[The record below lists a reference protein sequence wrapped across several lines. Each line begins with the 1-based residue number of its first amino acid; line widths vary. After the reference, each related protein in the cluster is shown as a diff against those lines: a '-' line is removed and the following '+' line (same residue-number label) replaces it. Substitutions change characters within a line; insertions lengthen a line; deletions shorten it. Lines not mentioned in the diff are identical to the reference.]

1 MLNILLCLTSTALLN
16 AALFY
21 AKTLLMIVG
30 IILKAALYTI
40 TALIAFAANSLLCR
54 MALADGAI
62 DAWNFTAIRLLSGAA
77 CLGLIMMAQAHYL
90 RRNSL
95 KRTNLKQNSLK
106 RTALKQT
113 GNLDPAVL
121 TDKGDWL
128 SAISLVVYALCFS
141 VAYQALDTGTGALI
155 LFAVV
160 QLTMIG
166 WGIYNKEPL
175 NRIQWLA
182 LLIALIGF
190 IYLML
195 PSAATP
201 SLSGALMM
209 AISGAAWGIYSI
221 RGKTCVSPLRTTG
234 FNFLRSLV
242 AVPILALIG
251 MSYLSTIS
259 MTGVMLAV
267 ASGTIASGIGY
278 SMWYVAMPL
287 LKTTQSAVVQLCV
300 PVLAAIMGVV
310 FLSEQLTLEFIIA
323 SSVILGA
330 VLVFVLNKK

>member
-1 MLNILLCLTSTALLN
+1 M
-16 AALFY
+16 
-21 AKTLLMIVG
+21 KV
-30 IILKAALYTI
+30 ALYTI
-40 TALIAFAANSLLCR
+40 IALIAFAANSLLCR

-62 DAWNFTAIRLLSGAA
+62 DAWNFSAIRLLSGAA
-77 CLGLIMMAQAHYL
+77 CLGLIMLLQAHFL
-90 RRNSL
+90 KRNALKRKLL
-95 KRTNLKQNSLK
+95 KRTRLKQSS
-106 RTALKQT
+106 LKQT
-113 GNLDPAVL
+113 ALQQTGSVDKTVL
-121 TDKGDWL
+121 KEKGDWL
-128 SAISLVVYALCFS
+128 SAISLVIYAICFS

-155 LFAVV
+155 LFSAV

-166 WGIYNKEPL
+166 WGIYNKERL
-175 NRIQWLA
+175 NGVQWLA

-195 PSAATP
+195 PSAAMP
-201 SLSGALMM
+201 SLSGALIM
-209 AISGAAWGIYSI
+209 AISGIAWGIYSI

-259 MTGVMLAV
+259 MTGVILATV
-267 ASGTIASGIGY
+267 SGAIASGIGY
-278 SMWYVAMPL
+278 SIWYVAMPL
-287 LKTTQSAVVQLCV
+287 LKTTQSAVMQLCV

-330 VLVFVLNKK
+330 VLVFTLNKDQPKKNGLIADI

>member
-1 MLNILLCLTSTALLN
+1 M
-16 AALFY
+16 
-21 AKTLLMIVG
+21 
-30 IILKAALYTI
+30 KAALYTI

-77 CLGLIMMAQAHYL
+77 YLGLIMMAQAHYL

-95 KRTNLKQNSLK
+95 KRTSLKQNSLK

-267 ASGTIASGIGY
+267 ASGAIASGIGY

-300 PVLAAIMGVV
+300 PVLAALMGVV

-323 SSVILGA
+323 SSVILSA
-330 VLVFVLNKK
+330 VLVFVLNKKQEKTKV

>member
-1 MLNILLCLTSTALLN
+1 M
-16 AALFY
+16 
-21 AKTLLMIVG
+21 
-30 IILKAALYTI
+30 KAALYTI

-95 KRTNLKQNSLK
+95 KRTSLKQNSLK

-113 GNLDPAVL
+113 GNFDPAAL

-190 IYLML
+190 VYLML

-267 ASGTIASGIGY
+267 ASGAIASGIGY

-323 SSVILGA
+323 SSVILSA
-330 VLVFVLNKK
+330 VLVFVLNKKQEKTKV

>member
-1 MLNILLCLTSTALLN
+1 M
-16 AALFY
+16 
-21 AKTLLMIVG
+21 
-30 IILKAALYTI
+30 KAALYTI
-40 TALIAFAANSLLCR
+40 IALIAFAANSLLCR

-62 DAWNFTAIRLLSGAA
+62 DAWNFSAIRLLSGAA
-77 CLGLIMMAQAHYL
+77 CLGLIMLLQAHFL
-90 RRNSL
+90 KRNALKRKLL
-95 KRTNLKQNSLK
+95 KRTRLKQSS
-106 RTALKQT
+106 LKQT
-113 GNLDPAVL
+113 ALQQTGSVDKTVL
-121 TDKGDWL
+121 KEKGDWL
-128 SAISLVVYALCFS
+128 SAISLVIYAICFS

-155 LFAVV
+155 LFSAV

-166 WGIYNKEPL
+166 WGIYNKERL
-175 NRIQWLA
+175 NGVQWTA

-195 PSAATP
+195 PSAAMP
-201 SLSGALMM
+201 SLSGALIM
-209 AISGAAWGIYSI
+209 AISGIAWGIYSI

-259 MTGVMLAV
+259 MTGVILATV
-267 ASGTIASGIGY
+267 SGAIASGIGY
-278 SMWYVAMPL
+278 SIWYVAMPL
-287 LKTTQSAVVQLCV
+287 LKTTQSAVIQLCV

-330 VLVFVLNKK
+330 VLVFTLNKDQPKKNGLIADI

>member
-1 MLNILLCLTSTALLN
+1 M
-16 AALFY
+16 
-21 AKTLLMIVG
+21 
-30 IILKAALYTI
+30 KAALYTI

-77 CLGLIMMAQAHYL
+77 CLGLIMTAQAHYL
-90 RRNSL
+90 
-95 KRTNLKQNSLK
+95 KRTSLKQNSLK

-113 GNLDPAVL
+113 ALQQTGNFDPAVL

-190 IYLML
+190 VYLML

-221 RGKTCVSPLRTTG
+221 RGKTCLSPLRTTG

-267 ASGTIASGIGY
+267 ASGAIASGIGY

-300 PVLAAIMGVV
+300 PVLAALMGVV

-323 SSVILGA
+323 SSVILSA
-330 VLVFVLNKK
+330 VLVFVLNKKQEKTKV

>member
-1 MLNILLCLTSTALLN
+1 M
-16 AALFY
+16 
-21 AKTLLMIVG
+21 
-30 IILKAALYTI
+30 KAALYTI
-40 TALIAFAANSLLCR
+40 IALIAFAANSLLCR

-62 DAWNFTAIRLLSGAA
+62 DAWNFSAIRLLSGAA
-77 CLGLIMMAQAHYL
+77 CLGLIMLLQAHFL
-90 RRNSL
+90 KRNALKRKLL
-95 KRTNLKQNSLK
+95 KRTRLKQSS
-106 RTALKQT
+106 LKQT
-113 GNLDPAVL
+113 ALQQTGSVDKTVL
-121 TDKGDWL
+121 KEKGDWL
-128 SAISLVVYALCFS
+128 SAISLVIYAICFS

-155 LFAVV
+155 LFSAV

-166 WGIYNKEPL
+166 WGIYNKERL
-175 NRIQWLA
+175 NGVQWTA

-195 PSAATP
+195 PSAAMP
-201 SLSGALMM
+201 SLSGALIM
-209 AISGAAWGIYSI
+209 AISGIAWGIYSI

-259 MTGVMLAV
+259 MTGVILATV
-267 ASGTIASGIGY
+267 SGAIASGIGY
-278 SMWYVAMPL
+278 SIWYVAMPL

-300 PVLAAIMGVV
+300 PVLAALMGVV
-310 FLSEQLTLEFIIA
+310 FLSEQLTLEFIIV

-330 VLVFVLNKK
+330 VLIFILNKNRPKKMV